1 MKTPLAFLQIL
12 GQNLW
17 KSSSLDRSIKSM
29 NSIVHVDADLKHCKF
44 LLLLP
49 SMYLEVAAT
58 ITIQIH

>member
-17 KSSSLDRSIKSM
+17 KSSSLDRSIKPI
-29 NSIVHVDADLKHCKF
+29 NLTVHVDTDLKHCKF
-44 LLLLP
+44 LLLLS

-58 ITIQIH
+58 IAMQIH

>member
-49 SMYLEVAAT
+49 STYLEVAAT

>member
-17 KSSSLDRSIKSM
+17 KSSSLDRSIKSI
-29 NSIVHVDADLKHCKF
+29 NLTVHVDTDLKHCKF
-44 LLLLP
+44 LLLLS

-58 ITIQIH
+58 IAMQIH